1 MICKNRKEKIK
12 MKWNVVFEDYETG
25 KLTLFNVFDDVGF
38 RLDVEEI
45 MKQKY
50 DKKQFLYK
58 LDCTAWFHFGSKIEW
73 ELFYY
78 RSPITINAE
87 EIKRIADE
95 YQKRLESG
103 ENNLDDFEVKPKKW
117 RKIDVNQQLHV
128 NWDHFTNYVWN
139 ESKKEVKS

>member
-1 MICKNRKEKIK
+1 

-25 KLTLFNVFDDVGF
+25 KLKLYNVFDDVGY

-58 LDCTAWFHFGSKIEW
+58 MDCITWFHFGLKVEW
-73 ELFYY
+73 EFFYY
-78 RSPITINAE
+78 RSPILINAE

-95 YQKRLESG
+95 YQKRLKSG
-103 ENNLDDFEVKPKKW
+103 ENVLDDFKAHPKKW
-117 RKIDVNQQLHV
+117 RRKDVNQQLHV
-128 NWDHFTNYVWN
+128 NWDYFANYVWN
-139 ESKKEVKS
+139 ESKKRG

>member
-1 MICKNRKEKIK
+1 M
-12 MKWNVVFEDYETG
+12 FEDYETG
-25 KLTLFNVFDDVGF
+25 KLKLFNVFDDVGY

-58 LDCTAWFHFGSKIEW
+58 RDCITWFHFGSKVEW
-73 ELFYY
+73 EFFYY
-78 RSPITINAE
+78 RSPILISAE

-103 ENNLDDFEVKPKKW
+103 ENALDDIKVHPKKW
-117 RKIDVNQQLHV
+117 RRIDVNQQLHI
-128 NWDHFTNYVWN
+128 NWEHFTNYVWN

>member
-1 MICKNRKEKIK
+1 
-12 MKWNVVFEDYETG
+12 MKWNVVFEDYKTG
-25 KLTLFNVFDDVGF
+25 KLKLFNVFDDVGF

-78 RSPITINAE
+78 RSPILISAQ

-95 YQKRLESG
+95 YHKRLESE
-103 ENNLDDFEVKPKKW
+103 ENALDDFKVHPKKW
-117 RKIDVNQQLHV
+117 RKIDVHQQLHF
-128 NWDHFTNYVWN
+128 NWEHFVNYVWD
-139 ESKKEVKS
+139 ESQQDHFN

>member
-1 MICKNRKEKIK
+1 

-25 KLTLFNVFDDVGF
+25 KLKLYNVFDDIGY

-58 LDCTAWFHFGSKIEW
+58 MDCITWFHFGSKVEW
-73 ELFYY
+73 EFFYY
-78 RSPITINAE
+78 RSPILISAE

-95 YQKRLESG
+95 YQRRLESG
-103 ENNLDDFEVKPKKW
+103 ENALDDIKVHPKKW
-117 RKIDVNQQLHV
+117 RRIDVNQQLHI
-128 NWDHFTNYVWN
+128 NWEHFTNYVWN

>member
-1 MICKNRKEKIK
+1 MQKSKGKIK

-25 KLTLFNVFDDVGF
+25 KLKLFNVFDDVGF

-78 RSPITINAE
+78 RSPIIINDTFYKHTFDIQPLKMKNVE
-87 EIKRIADE
+87 QDC
-95 YQKRLESG
+95 YL
-103 ENNLDDFEVKPKKW
+103 
-117 RKIDVNQQLHV
+117 
-128 NWDHFTNYVWN
+128 
-139 ESKKEVKS
+139 